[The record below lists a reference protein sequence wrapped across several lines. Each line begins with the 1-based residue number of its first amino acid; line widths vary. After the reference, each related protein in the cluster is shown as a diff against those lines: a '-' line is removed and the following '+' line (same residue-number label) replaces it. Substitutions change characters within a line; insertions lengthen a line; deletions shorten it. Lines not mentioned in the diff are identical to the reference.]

1 MGVQVT
7 DHPDLITD
15 GTLDASRLAKPILAV
30 TLDKAALKA
39 EAEALLK
46 GSPLWA
52 QIQGGITLNIRHP
65 EQVFGVLGELV
76 TNVCASVEVVKK
88 NFIAAHDPDGVLG
101 LKFDGKLAFE
111 IALEILDEAIK
122 FEGLLGPAVEMLDR
136 PILKIAIECGIA
148 AWRGK
153 DWLATAKLLLALV

>member
-7 DHPDLITD
+7 DPLLTVHFDRD
-15 GTLDASRLAKPILAV
+15 
-30 TLDKAALKA
+30 ALKA
-39 EAEALLK
+39 EAQSLLR

-52 QIQGGITLNIRHP
+52 QIEGGITLNIRHP

-88 NFIAAHDPDGVLG
+88 NFVTEHDPDGVLG
-101 LKFDGKLAFE
+101 LKFDSKLAFDL
-111 IALEILDEAIK
+111 ALEILDEAIK
-122 FEGLLGPAVEMLDR
+122 FEGLLGPAVELLDR

-153 DWLATAKLLLALV
+153 DWLAAAKLLLALV